1 MTQIYKEIEAIQ
13 LTAHR
18 GSSRDAPE
26 NTISAINL
34 AIQDKADY
42 VEIDVQQTKDG
53 RLVVLHDTNLQRVAG
68 INQQIWELDW
78 EEVRQLDV
86 GSWFNSKFAAE
97 RIPLLEAVI
106 KIAKDKIK
114 LNIELK
120 FNGMNTELATEVVK
134 LVGEQEFAAQC
145 VISSANYPAL
155 LKVKELNP
163 EIATGLIMPT
173 ALPKVAEFKVDFYSV
188 RPAIATIDFINQA
201 HVQGKQVHVWTIN
214 EITEMETFL
223 SRQVDNIITDTPKT
237 LRRLLPNRSRILA
250 VHEDGA

>member
-1 MTQIYKEIEAIQ
+1 MTQIYKEIEALQ
-13 LTAHR
+13 VTAHR

-34 AIQDKADY
+34 AIQDEADY

-53 RLVVLHDTNLQRVAG
+53 KLVVLHDSNLQRVAG
-68 INQQIWELDW
+68 INQHIGELDW

-86 GSWFNSKFAAE
+86 GSWFSAKFTAE
-97 RIPLLEAVI
+97 RIPLLEEVI
-106 KIAKDKIK
+106 KTTKDKIK

-120 FNGMNTELATEVVK
+120 FNGHEQKLATEVVK
-134 LVGEQEFAAQC
+134 LVAEQEFVEQC

-163 EIATGLIMPT
+163 QIATGLIIPT
-173 ALPKVAEFKVDFYSV
+173 ALPTVAEFKVDFYSV
-188 RPAIATIDFINQA
+188 RSAIATIDFINQA
-201 HVQGKQVHVWTIN
+201 HAQGKQVHVWTIN

-223 SRQVDNIITDTPKT
+223 NRRVDNIITDTPKT
-237 LRRLLPNRSRILA
+237 LRRLLPNCSRILT
-250 VHEDGA
+250 